1 MHKTDR
7 KDISISG
14 EEIFLP
20 TDPNEVGGK
29 ETSASPEGSVTSLD
43 TTVDYSP
50 LPTKP
55 EEIE

>member
-1 MHKTDR
+1 MHTIEK

-20 TDPNEVGGK
+20 TDPNDLGRGE
-29 ETSASPEGSVTSLD
+29 SNPEESSGSSL
-43 TTVDYSP
+43 DYSP

-55 EEIE
+55 EDIE